1 MNEEKLKVMRQ
12 ILAQVEEELEF
23 ALGTDEGSKI
33 TKRIEH
39 NGREYEI
46 KMTREECLEDSLIEI
61 SKLLESINFGLY

>member
-1 MNEEKLKVMRQ
+1 MNAEKLKVIQ
-12 ILAQVEEELEF
+12 EVLAQVEDELAF
-23 ALGTDEGSKI
+23 ALGTDESSKI

-61 SKLLESINFGLY
+61 SKLLESINFELY

>member
-23 ALGTDEGSKI
+23 ALDTDEGSKI

-46 KMTREECLEDSLIEI
+46 QMTREECLEDSLIEI
-61 SKLLESINFGLY
+61 SKLLESINFGLH

>member
-12 ILAQVEEELEF
+12 VLAQVEDELGF
-23 ALGTDEGSKI
+23 ALGTDESSKI

-46 KMTREECLEDSLIEI
+46 QMTREECLEDSLIEI
-61 SKLLESINFGLY
+61 SKLLKSINFGLY